1 MLPELTQ
8 KMVSQG
14 FPMENQNNIVNE
26 PIIYYPMH
34 WPGTKQCPEKGSS
47 AICIFEMET
56 EFTSLI

>member
-26 PIIYYPMH
+26 PIIYYPMY
-34 WPGTKQCPEKGSS
+34 WPGTKQCPKRREVQLSVSLKWRLSS
-47 AICIFEMET
+47 H
-56 EFTSLI
+56 L